1 MNARLAAD
9 AVPTDEQDRTM
20 IRLPVPAGTRRG
32 RVKRL
37 TTAVLIALAG
47 FAAVTAEA
55 QAQSTAPAA
64 KAAQPKHETFA
75 TPEAG
80 FDALIQAL
88 RSDDRK
94 ALARLLGPGSERV
107 VDSGD
112 AEADREARSK
122 FVAAYD
128 AAHEIRLKDDSKAV
142 LSVGTDDWPMPIP
155 LVKRGSG
162 WSFDTKAG
170 ANELV
175 ARRIG
180 HNELDAI
187 QVCQAFVDMQREYAE
202 VDRDGDGLL
211 EYSDRLVSTPGKHD
225 GLYWPTQP
233 GETPSP
239 AGPRLAQAS
248 PQKLAARTAATPF
261 HGYYFRVLTAQG
273 PHAPG
278 GAREYRVG
286 GQLIGGVALLAW
298 PASYM
303 SSGVKTFLC
312 GLSGIVFER
321 DFGPQTAAAVA
332 KIRAYDPGP
341 GWARTD

>member
-1 MNARLAAD
+1 MDRISTHAGRFSAALALALACTLAPAAD
-9 AVPTDEQDRTM
+9 APKH
-20 IRLPVPAGTRRG
+20 A
-32 RVKRL
+32 
-37 TTAVLIALAG
+37 
-47 FAAVTAEA
+47 
-55 QAQSTAPAA
+55 APAA
-64 KAAQPKHETFA
+64 RPATAQQATFA
-75 TPEAG
+75 TPEEG
-80 FDALIQAL
+80 FEALIAAL
-88 RSDDRK
+88 RK
-94 ALARLLGPGSERV
+94 ADFKAVDRLLGPGHQRIT
-107 VDSGD
+107 DSGD
-112 AEADREARSK
+112 SAADREAAK
-122 FVAAYD
+122 HFVAQYD
-128 AAHEIRLKDDSKAV
+128 AKHAIRLEGDAKAL
-142 LSVGTDDWPMPIP
+142 LSVGDTDWPMPIP
-155 LVKRGSG
+155 LVRQAAG
-162 WSFDTKAG
+162 WAFDADAG
-170 ANELV
+170 EEELI

-180 HNELDAI
+180 RNELDAM
-187 QVCQAFVDMQREYAE
+187 QVCLAFVDMQIEYAS
-202 VDRDGDGLL
+202 VDRDANGLL
-211 EYSDRLVSTPGKHD
+211 EYARRLVSTPGKHD

-248 PQKLAARTAATPF
+248 PQKLAARTGATPF